1 MPKKILYLIRHGK
14 AEDHSFLRR
23 DYERNLVEKGISRSQ
38 IVAQKIKKQL
48 SKEEIL
54 VVSSSANRAL
64 QTAEVFG
71 EILGYSKSEIQ
82 QERSIYEAYYTE
94 ILKVINKVD
103 DNVNTLFILG
113 HNPGLSDLTN
123 YLCNSY
129 IDLKTSHT
137 AKIIL
142 PEGFNFSE
150 VSGSTC
156 QLESVIT
163 E

>member
-14 AEDHSFLRR
+14 AEDHSFLKR
-23 DYERNLVEKGISRSQ
+23 DYGRNLVEKGINRSQ
-38 IVAQKIKKQL
+38 IVAQKIKAQL
-48 SKEEIL
+48 SLEEIL
-54 VVSSSANRAL
+54 VISSSANRAL

-71 EILGYSKSEIQ
+71 EILGYLKSEIQ

-103 DNVNTLFILG
+103 DNVNTFFIFG

-129 IDLKTSHT
+129 IDLKTSHA

-156 QLESVIT
+156 KLECVIT

>member
-1 MPKKILYLIRHGK
+1 MSNKILYLIRHGK
-14 AEDHSFLRR
+14 AEDHSFLKR
-23 DYERNLVEKGISRSQ
+23 DYERNLVEKGINRSQ

-54 VVSSSANRAL
+54 IVSSSANRAL

-71 EILGYSKSEIQ
+71 EIVEYSKSEIQ
-82 QERSIYEAYYTE
+82 QESSIYEAYYTE

-103 DNVNTLFILG
+103 NKANTVFIFG

-129 IDLKTSHT
+129 IDLKTSHA

-156 QLESVIT
+156 QLEGVIT